1 MKKVLLVLVILTIV
15 ATSVFALVA
24 CGPADPNAF
33 IDAIVKADEFTIYEY
48 DEDGNETVIVSVNK
62 KGEFCIPGSSI
73 YAIKEGDKIAM
84 YEKLSGSDWSKT
96 LISMDSEEYKEFQEN
111 VNSYKEEIKSEE
123 SLVYVKDDNGF
134 WFLKIDVLKISGVKI
149 EDGKMVMYFKS
160 GDEYIKVGAVS
171 LKADIK
177 LPEEAANAKV
187 VNP

>member
-1 MKKVLLVLVILTIV
+1 MKKVLLVMVILTIV

-24 CGPADPNAF
+24 CGPSDPNAF
-33 IDAIVKADEFTIYEY
+33 IDALVKADEFTIYKY
-48 DEDGNETVIVSVNK
+48 DADGNETVMVSVNK
-62 KGEFCIPGSSI
+62 KGEFCVPDSSI

-84 YEKLSGSDWSKT
+84 YEKLSDSDWSKT

-111 VNSYKEEIKSEE
+111 IKSYKEEIKRDDSQ
-123 SLVYVKDDNGF
+123 VYVKDDNGF
-134 WFLKIDVLKISGVKI
+134 WFLKIDVLKINGVKI
-149 EDGKMVMYFKS
+149 EDGKMVMYLKYE
-160 GDEYIKVGAVS
+160 DEYIKVGAVS